1 MVRNSV
7 VVFIIAVW
15 TFVLFFSAVVSA
27 DENVSLK
34 EVVVTATK
42 TEKQPQDVTQSV
54 TVITSDEIEK
64 SGATNVAEVISTKT
78 GVMVSEQG
86 PVGALQS
93 VTLRGSTY
101 QQVLVLL
108 DGKRLN
114 SGSAGGYDLSE
125 LPVPMSAIERIEI
138 VRGPASA
145 LYGSDAMGGVVN
157 IITKKP
163 ATPVTTLSGS
173 MGRNGYISASLN
185 NTGRDNNT
193 YYSLSVGKE
202 RSHGYRDNSDS
213 KQMLA
218 GIKIGYDLD
227 TASSVEGTFDYIT
240 KDLGVPGSV
249 QFSSP
254 IARQQTREAISG
266 LQYKARIANGLDYSL
281 RVYRNQEHIGFQDP
295 DFLEF
300 DTNRSV
306 TSGTET
312 QINWLMSSFSMLT
325 AGIEGREDSLV
336 NNTAGTH
343 TASISSEYIQD
354 ELSLGDSVIVVLG
367 GRNDSNSAFG
377 SKFSPRASARYLQ
390 AGSGTILRAS
400 TGKGFRAPTLNDLYF
415 QDAAGNHGNPFLR
428 PETSEEFDGG
438 IEQPFGSGNFIKFTA
453 FKRRVKDLI
462 VWDLVS
468 DPTSSFPFAVTP
480 KNIGRARI
488 TGTEAELHFLISKML
503 SGSINYTR
511 MFPVDL
517 LTGDRIFSDV
527 SHIPDME
534 MGGTLRL
541 ALDQINMSLSG
552 RRVKNYVQPGAE
564 KWDYYAVDGKIIATL
579 TPEKGSK
586 LDLFVGVKNMFNRK
600 YETIAGYPMPPQE
613 FYSGVTAQF

>member
-1 MVRNSV
+1 MFRRSLVLL
-7 VVFIIAVW
+7 IAASLGIGSSGSIVM
-15 TFVLFFSAVVSA
+15 A
-27 DENVSLK
+27 DESVQLK

-54 TVITSDEIEK
+54 TVITADEIEK
-64 SGATNVAEVISTKT
+64 SGATNVAEVISTKA
-78 GVMVSEQG
+78 GVMVNEQG

-93 VTLRGSTY
+93 VTLRGSSY

-114 SGSAGGYDLSE
+114 SGSAGGYDMSE

-138 VRGPASA
+138 VRGPSSA

-157 IITKKP
+157 IITRKP
-163 ATPVTTLSGS
+163 TASLTTLGGVI
-173 MGRNGYISASLN
+173 GRFGYTSTSLYN
-185 NTGRDNNT
+185 AGRDNNT
-193 YYSLSVGKE
+193 YYTLSLGKE
-202 RSHGYRDNSDS
+202 RSHGYRENSDS
-213 KQMLA
+213 DQKLA

-227 TASSVEGTFDYIT
+227 TASSIEGTFDYIT

-254 IARQQTREAISG
+254 VARQQTREAISG

-281 RVYRNQEHIGFQDP
+281 RIYRNQEHIGYQNP

-312 QINWLMSSFSMLT
+312 QVNWLMSSFSMLT
-325 AGIEGREDSLV
+325 AGVEGREDSLV

-343 TASISSEYIQD
+343 TATISSEYIQD
-354 ELSLGDSVIVVLG
+354 ELNLGDSIIVVLG
-367 GRNDSNSAFG
+367 GRNDTHSAFG
-377 SKFSPRASARYLQ
+377 TKFSPRASARYLQ

-400 TGKGFRAPTLNDLYF
+400 TGKGFRYPTLNDLYF
-415 QDAAGNHGNPFLR
+415 QDSFGDHGNPFLR
-428 PETSEEFDGG
+428 PETSEEYEGG
-438 IEQPFGSGNFIKFTA
+438 IEQPFGSGNSIKFTA

-462 VWDLVS
+462 VWEPI
-468 DPTSSFPFAVTP
+468 DPLNPFAFTP
-480 KNIGRARI
+480 MNIGRARI
-488 TGTEAELHFLISKML
+488 SGTEAELHFLISKTL

-511 MFPVDL
+511 MFPVDE
-517 LTGDRIFSDV
+517 LTGDRIFSDI

-541 ALDQINMSLSG
+541 ALEPINMSLSG

-586 LDLFVGVKNMFNRK
+586 LDLFVGMKNMFNRK

-613 FYSGVTAQF
+613 LYGGVTAQF

>member
-1 MVRNSV
+1 MFKRSLGVLISAALG
-7 VVFIIAVW
+7 IASSGSIVM
-15 TFVLFFSAVVSA
+15 A
-27 DENVSLK
+27 DENVQLK

-54 TVITSDEIEK
+54 TVISADEIQK
-64 SGATNVAEVISTKT
+64 SGATNVAEVMSTKA
-78 GVMVSEQG
+78 GVMVNEQG

-93 VTLRGSTY
+93 VTVRGSTY

-138 VRGPASA
+138 VRGPSSA

-163 ATPVTTLSGS
+163 TTPLTTLSGS
-173 MGRNGYISASLN
+173 MGRNGYTSASLY
-185 NTGRDNNT
+185 NTGRENNT
-193 YYSLSVGKE
+193 YYTLSLGKE

-213 KQMLA
+213 DQKVA

-227 TASSVEGTFDYIT
+227 TSSSIEGTFDYIT

-249 QFSSP
+249 QFPSP

-266 LQYKARIANGLDYSL
+266 LQYKARISQGLDYGL
-281 RVYRNQEHIGFQDP
+281 RVYRNQEHIGYQNP

-312 QINWLMSSFSMLT
+312 QVNWLMSSFSLLT
-325 AGIEGREDSLV
+325 AGVEGREDSLV
-336 NNTAGTH
+336 NNAAGTH
-343 TASISSEYIQD
+343 TATISSEYIQD
-354 ELSLGDSVIVVLG
+354 ELNLGDSVIVVLG
-367 GRNDSNSAFG
+367 GRNDDHSAFG
-377 SKFSPRASARYLQ
+377 NKFSPRASVRYLQ

-415 QDAAGNHGNPFLR
+415 QDAFGDHGNPNLR
-428 PETSEEFDGG
+428 PETSEEFEGG

-453 FKRRVKDLI
+453 FKRRVNDLI
-462 VWDLVS
+462 VWQPIDLLN
-468 DPTSSFPFAVTP
+468 PFAFTP
-480 KNIGRARI
+480 MNIGRARI

-517 LTGDRIFSDV
+517 LTGERIFSDV

-534 MGGTLRL
+534 LGAYLSV
-541 ALDQINMSLSG
+541 ALDNQTTLSLNG

-564 KWDYYAVDGKIIATL
+564 KWEYYTVDGKITGTVAA
-579 TPEKGSK
+579 EKSFKMDVFIGM
-586 LDLFVGVKNMFNRK
+586 KNMFNRK

-613 FYSGVTAQF
+613 LYGGITAQF

>member
-1 MVRNSV
+1 MFRKS
-7 VVFIIAVW
+7 FIFFIAAALGIAWSGSIVM
-15 TFVLFFSAVVSA
+15 A
-27 DENVSLK
+27 DENVQLK

-54 TVITSDEIEK
+54 TVISADEIRT
-64 SGATNVAEVISTKT
+64 SGATNVAEVISTKA
-78 GVMVSEQG
+78 GVMVNEQG

-125 LPVPMSAIERIEI
+125 LPIPMSAIERIEI
-138 VRGPASA
+138 VRGPSSA

-163 ATPVTTLSGS
+163 ATPLTTISGS
-173 MGRNGYISASLN
+173 MGRNGYTSASLY
-185 NTGRDNNT
+185 NTGRENNT
-193 YYSLSVGKE
+193 YYALSLGKE

-213 KQMLA
+213 DQKIA

-227 TASSVEGTFDYIT
+227 TASSIEGTFDYIT

-249 QFSSP
+249 QFASP

-266 LQYKARIANGLDYSL
+266 LQYKARITQGLDYSL
-281 RVYRNQEHIGFQDP
+281 RVYRNQEHIGYQNP

-312 QINWLMSSFSMLT
+312 QISWLMSSFSMLT
-325 AGIEGREDSLV
+325 AGVEGREDSLV

-343 TASISSEYIQD
+343 TATISSEYIQD
-354 ELSLGDSVIVVLG
+354 ELSFGDSVIIVLG
-367 GRNDSNSAFG
+367 GRNDNNSSFG
-377 SKFSPRASARYLQ
+377 SKFSPRASVRYLQ
-390 AGSGTILRAS
+390 AGIGTILRAS
-400 TGKGFRAPTLNDLYF
+400 YGKGFRAPTLNDLYF
-415 QDAAGNHGNPFLR
+415 QDSFGDHGNPNLR

-438 IEQPFGSGNFIKFTA
+438 IEQPFGSGNSIKFTA

-462 VWDLVS
+462 VWEPI
-468 DPTSSFPFAVTP
+468 DPLNPFAFTP
-480 KNIGRARI
+480 MNIGRALI

-534 MGGTLRL
+534 LGGTLSL
-541 ALDQINMSLSG
+541 ALDQINLSLSG

-579 TPEKGSK
+579 TPEKGSR

-613 FYSGVTAQF
+613 FYGGVTAQF

>member
-1 MVRNSV
+1 MVRRSFV
-7 VVFIIAVW
+7 VLI
-15 TFVLFFSAVVSA
+15 SAVLGFVSSGSIVMA
-27 DENVSLK
+27 DENVQLK

-54 TVITSDEIEK
+54 TVISADEIQK
-64 SGATNVAEVISTKT
+64 SGATNVADVISTKA
-78 GVMVSEQG
+78 GVMVNEQG

-138 VRGPASA
+138 VRGPSSA

-163 ATPVTTLSGS
+163 ATPLTTLSGS
-173 MGRNGYISASLN
+173 MGRSGYTSASLY
-185 NTGRDNNT
+185 NTGRENNT
-193 YYSLSVGKE
+193 YYALSLSKE
-202 RSHGYRDNSDS
+202 RSHGYRANSDS
-213 KQMLA
+213 DQKVA

-227 TASSVEGTFDYIT
+227 TSSSIEGTFDYIT

-249 QFSSP
+249 DFSSP
-254 IARQQTREAISG
+254 VARQQTRDAISG
-266 LQYKARIANGLDYSL
+266 LLYKARLSQGLDYSL
-281 RVYRNQEHIGFQDP
+281 RVYRNQEHIGYQNP

-306 TSGTET
+306 TSGTEI
-312 QINWLMSSFSMLT
+312 QVNWLMSSFSMLT
-325 AGIEGREDSLV
+325 AGTEGREDSLV

-343 TASISSEYIQD
+343 TATISSAYLQE
-354 ELSLGDSVIVVLG
+354 ELNLGDSVIVVLG
-367 GRNDSNSAFG
+367 GRNDNNSSFG
-377 SKFSPRASARYLQ
+377 NKFSPRASVRYLQ
-390 AGSGTILRAS
+390 AGIGTILRAS

-415 QDAAGNHGNPFLR
+415 QDPFGDHGNLDLR

-438 IEQPFGSGNFIKFTA
+438 IEQPFGTGNYIKFTA
-453 FKRRVKDLI
+453 FKRRVNDLI
-462 VWDLVS
+462 VWQPI
-468 DPTSSFPFAVTP
+468 DPLNPFAFTP
-480 KNIGRARI
+480 MNIGRARI
-488 TGTEAELHFLISKML
+488 TGTEAELHFLITKLL

-517 LTGDRIFSDV
+517 LTGDRIFSDI

-534 MGGTLRL
+534 LGGSLSL
-541 ALDQINMSLSG
+541 ALDNQTTLSLNG
-552 RRVKNYVQPGAE
+552 RRVKNYVRPGAE
-564 KWDYYAVDGKIIATL
+564 KWDYYTVDGKMIETIAF
-579 TPEKGSK
+579 EKGFK
-586 LDLFVGVKNMFNRK
+586 LDVFIGMKNMFNRK

-613 FYSGVTAQF
+613 LYGGLTAQF

>member
-1 MVRNSV
+1 MLKRSV
-7 VVFIIAVW
+7 VTVVVLLWWIVALAV
-15 TFVLFFSAVVSA
+15 
-27 DENVSLK
+27 NVGRAEEAEVKLK

-54 TVITSDEIEK
+54 TVITSDEIRQ
-64 SGATNVAEVISTKT
+64 SGATNVAEVMSTKA
-78 GVMVSEQG
+78 GVMVNEQG

-157 IITKKP
+157 IITRKP
-163 ATPVTTLSGS
+163 TASLTTLSGAI
-173 MGRNGYISASLN
+173 GRSGYTSASLYN
-185 NTGRDNNT
+185 AGRDNNT
-193 YYSLSVGKE
+193 YYTLSLGKE
-202 RSHGYRDNSDS
+202 RSHGFRENSDS
-213 KQMLA
+213 DQKLA

-227 TASSVEGTFDYIT
+227 KASSIEGTFDYIT

-249 QFSSP
+249 QFPSP
-254 IARQQTREAISG
+254 VARQQTREAISG
-266 LQYKARIANGLDYSL
+266 LQYKARIPNGLDYSL
-281 RVYRNQEHIGFQDP
+281 RVYRNQEHIGYQNQ

-312 QINWLMSSFSMLT
+312 QINWLMSSFSLLT
-325 AGIEGREDSLV
+325 AGVEGREDSLV
-336 NNTAGTH
+336 NNIAGTH
-343 TASISSEYIQD
+343 TATISSEYFQD

-367 GRNDSNSAFG
+367 GRNDDHSAFG

-390 AGSGTILRAS
+390 AGTGTILRVS

-415 QDAAGNHGNPFLR
+415 QDSFGDHGNPNLR

-438 IEQPFGSGNFIKFTA
+438 IEQPFGSGNSIKFTA

-462 VWDLVS
+462 VWELVS
-468 DPTSSFPFAVTP
+468 DSTSSFPFVTP
-480 KNIGRARI
+480 MNIGRALI
-488 TGTEAELHFLISKML
+488 TGTEAELHFLISRML

-517 LTGDRIFSDV
+517 LTGERIFSDV

-534 MGGTLRL
+534 MGGTLSL

-586 LDLFVGVKNMFNRK
+586 LDLFVGMKNIFNRK

-613 FYSGVTAQF
+613 LYGGVTAQF

>member
-1 MVRNSV
+1 MVRKGVVVIVITVLAFVLSASV
-7 VVFIIAVW
+7 VAW
-15 TFVLFFSAVVSA
+15 A
-27 DENVSLK
+27 DENVKLE

-54 TVITSDEIEK
+54 TVINADEIQK
-64 SGATNVAEVISTKT
+64 SGATNVAGVISTKA
-78 GVMVSEQG
+78 GVMVNEQG
-86 PVGALQS
+86 PLGELQS

-125 LPVPMSAIERIEI
+125 LPVPLSAIERIEI
-138 VRGPASA
+138 VRGPSSA

-157 IITKKP
+157 IITRKP
-163 ATPVTTLSGS
+163 AVPLTTISGS
-173 MGRNGYISASLN
+173 MGRSGYTSASLY
-185 NTGRDNNT
+185 NTGRENNT
-193 YYSLSVGKE
+193 YYTLSLGKE

-213 KQMLA
+213 DQKLA

-227 TASSVEGTFDYIT
+227 AASSIEGTFDYIT
-240 KDLGVPGSV
+240 KDLGVPGSI
-249 QFSSP
+249 QFPSP

-266 LQYKARIANGLDYSL
+266 LQYKVRLSQGVDYSL
-281 RVYRNQEHIGFQDP
+281 RVYRNQEHIGYQNP
-295 DFLEF
+295 DFIEF

-306 TSGTET
+306 TSGAET
-312 QINWLMSSFSMLT
+312 QVNWLMSSFSMLT

-336 NNTAGTH
+336 NNAAGTH
-343 TASISSEYIQD
+343 TATISAAFIQD
-354 ELSLGDSVIVVLG
+354 ELNLGDSVIVVLG
-367 GRNDSNSAFG
+367 GRNDNNSSFG
-377 SKFSPRASARYLQ
+377 SKFSPRVSARYLQ

-415 QDAAGNHGNPFLR
+415 QDSFGDHGNQNLL
-428 PETSEEFDGG
+428 PETSEEFEGG
-438 IEQPFGSGNFIKFTA
+438 IEQPFGSGNAIKFTA

-462 VWDLVS
+462 VWEP
-468 DPTSSFPFAVTP
+468 DPIIPFAFTP
-480 KNIGRARI
+480 MNLGRARI
-488 TGTEAELHFLISKML
+488 TGTETELRFLITKLL

-511 MFPVDL
+511 MFPVDE
-517 LTGDRIFSDV
+517 LTGDRIFSDI

-534 MGGTLRL
+534 LGGSLSL
-541 ALDQINMSLSG
+541 ALDQINLSLSG

-586 LDLFVGVKNMFNRK
+586 MDLFVGMKNMFNRK
-600 YETIAGYPMPPQE
+600 YETIAGYPMPPQDL
-613 FYSGVTAQF
+613 YCGITAQF

>member
-1 MVRNSV
+1 MFKRSFV
-7 VVFIIAVW
+7 VLISAALGFVSSASIAM
-15 TFVLFFSAVVSA
+15 SE
-27 DENVSLK
+27 ENVQLK

-54 TVITSDEIEK
+54 TVITADEIQK
-64 SGATNVAEVISTKT
+64 SGATNVAEVMSTKA
-78 GVMVSEQG
+78 GVMVNEQG

-93 VTLRGSTY
+93 VTVRGSTY
-101 QQVLVLL
+101 QQVLILL

-114 SGSAGGYDLSE
+114 SGSAGGYDMSE

-138 VRGPASA
+138 VRGPSSA

-163 ATPVTTLSGS
+163 TTPLTTLSGS
-173 MGRNGYISASLN
+173 MGRNGYTSASLY
-185 NTGRDNNT
+185 NTGRENNT
-193 YYSLSVGKE
+193 YYTLSLGKE

-213 KQMLA
+213 DQKVA

-227 TASSVEGTFDYIT
+227 TSSSIEGAFDYIT

-249 QFSSP
+249 DFPSP
-254 IARQQTREAISG
+254 VARQQTREAISG
-266 LQYKARIANGLDYSL
+266 LQYKARITQGLDYSL
-281 RVYRNQEHIGFQDP
+281 RVYRNQEHIGYQNP
-295 DFLEF
+295 DFIEF

-306 TSGTET
+306 TSGTEI
-312 QINWLMSSFSMLT
+312 QVSWLMSSFSMLT
-325 AGIEGREDSLV
+325 AGTEGREDSLV

-343 TASISSEYIQD
+343 TATISSAYLQE
-354 ELSLGDSVIVVLG
+354 ELNLGDSVIVVLG
-367 GRNDSNSAFG
+367 GRNDNNSSFG
-377 SKFSPRASARYLQ
+377 NKFSPRASARYLQ

-400 TGKGFRAPTLNDLYF
+400 YGKGFRAPTLNDLYF
-415 QDAAGNHGNPFLR
+415 QDAFGDHGNLDLR
-428 PETSEEFDGG
+428 PETSEEFEGG
-438 IEQPFGSGNFIKFTA
+438 IEQPFGTGNYIKFTA

-468 DPTSSFPFAVTP
+468 DPTSSFPFAFTP
-480 KNIGRARI
+480 QNIGRARI
-488 TGTEAELHFLISKML
+488 TGTEAELHFLISKTL

-517 LTGDRIFSDV
+517 LTGERIFSDV

-534 MGGTLRL
+534 LGAYLSV
-541 ALDQINMSLSG
+541 ALDNQTTLSLNG

-564 KWDYYAVDGKIIATL
+564 KWEYYTVDGKITGAVAA
-579 TPEKGSK
+579 EKSFKMDVFIGM
-586 LDLFVGVKNMFNRK
+586 KNMFNRK

-613 FYSGVTAQF
+613 LYGGTTAQF